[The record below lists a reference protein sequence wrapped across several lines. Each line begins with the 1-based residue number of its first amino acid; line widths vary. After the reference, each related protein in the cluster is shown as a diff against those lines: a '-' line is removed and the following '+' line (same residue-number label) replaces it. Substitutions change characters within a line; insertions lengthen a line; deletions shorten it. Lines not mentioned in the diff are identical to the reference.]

1 MKTVGIIAEY
11 NPFHNGH
18 AYQIE
23 TVRRQTGADY
33 IIVAMSGDFVQRGA
47 PAILDKHT
55 RARMALAC
63 GADLIIGLPV
73 LWSTASAEDFATAGV
88 LLLQKTG
95 CVDLLCFGAETADLP
110 LLFAIADILTEEPP
124 AFRAALSAGLK
135 RGMGFAAARE
145 AAVAA
150 FMADAR
156 AGRDT
161 AWLPD
166 NDAKHGPGCSSE
178 RGAGCGQPFSAD
190 IRQITDVLRS
200 PNNILAIEYLKAL
213 KKYPSQIR
221 PFVLERKGAAYHDT
235 QIYAENCM
243 DGSGADG
250 RCDDGGGF
258 RATDCLNG
266 AGAGGRSR
274 DGGDSQAMDC
284 MDGSRE
290 VGRSDSGVGSRP
302 TGCMDGSREV
312 GRSDSGVGALPAAP
326 AASASAIR
334 QLLLSHRTGRPGMRL
349 PVPPSADDASLSAD
363 PQAMPP
369 FSNETAGR
377 LAASM
382 PPAALTV
389 LSQALCEKPLLDAD
403 DFSALTGYRLL
414 SADIQELSGTAGCT
428 EAVANRLYR
437 QRYRFTSV
445 SSFLA
450 QNKTRETAYTRLARI
465 LLHLTLRLT
474 KEDETAGQD
483 AGYITWLRILGFR
496 RDAAPLLT
504 QLKQRA
510 AVPVLTKLADADRIL
525 GPDARALL
533 QKDIFAGELYRQT
546 QGILTARKKPFSCS
560 ELSQALVIYEDPA
573 GAKAGSPGI

>member
-156 AGRDT
+156 AGSDAAR
-161 AWLPD
+161 LPD
-166 NDAKHGPGCSSE
+166 NGAKREPGGGSE
-178 RGAGCGQPFSAD
+178 GLAGGGQPFPAD

-250 RCDDGGGF
+250 RSDDGDGF
-258 RATDCLNG
+258 RATDCLNEI
-266 AGAGGRSR
+266 
-274 DGGDSQAMDC
+274 
-284 MDGSRE
+284 RE

-312 GRSDSGVGALPAAP
+312 GRCDSGGGALPAAP

-363 PQAMPP
+363 PQTMPP

-474 KEDETAGQD
+474 KEDETAGRD
-483 AGYITWLRILGFR
+483 AGYISWLRILGFR